1 MLMGTLGR
9 LAGCV
14 PLGFSAY
21 AGDFT
26 GDYAFLSCAVFFI
39 SRLQLGSVVC
49 G

>member
-21 AGDFT
+21 AGDFK
-26 GDYAFLSCAVFFI
+26 GELSFPSVRVFLI